1 MTGDDG
7 LTIATVTITRTLTAD
22 DDAIRLNYEPAG
34 LPLVEVLGMLTLATD
49 SAIREAMGE
58 GDE

>member
-1 MTGDDG
+1 MTSGDD
-7 LTIATVTITRTLTAD
+7 LTIAKLTITRILTAD

-34 LPLVEVLGMLTLATD
+34 LPLVEILGMLTLATD

-58 GDE
+58 GDG

>member
-1 MTGDDG
+1 MTADDD

-34 LPLVEVLGMLTLATD
+34 LPLVEILGMLTLATD

-58 GDE
+58 GDR